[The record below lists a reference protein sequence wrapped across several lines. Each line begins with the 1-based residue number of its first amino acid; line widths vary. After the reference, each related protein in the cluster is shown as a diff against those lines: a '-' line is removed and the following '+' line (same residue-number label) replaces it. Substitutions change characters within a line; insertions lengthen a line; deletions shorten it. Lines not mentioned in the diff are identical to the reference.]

1 MKLHKKTF
9 ILGTIITILT
19 FSISL
24 ILHNGTKSMLNF
36 LYDISLA
43 LFSGCIVLMLTSV
56 LGYFSERRKYE
67 IRYATFIRD
76 FLLRIARFINVYE
89 GTNINSNE
97 VYNIASELHAYY
109 ASFAY
114 E

>member
-43 LFSGCIVLMLTSV
+43 LFSGCIV
-56 LGYFSERRKYE
+56 FN
-67 IRYATFIRD
+67 ANF
-76 FLLRIARFINVYE
+76 RF
-89 GTNINSNE
+89 
-97 VYNIASELHAYY
+97 
-109 ASFAY
+109 
-114 E
+114 